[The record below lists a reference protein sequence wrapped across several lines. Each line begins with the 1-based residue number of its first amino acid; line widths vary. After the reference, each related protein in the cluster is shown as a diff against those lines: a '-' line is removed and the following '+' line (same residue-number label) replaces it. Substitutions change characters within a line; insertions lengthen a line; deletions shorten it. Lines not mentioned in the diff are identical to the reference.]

1 MNENI
6 LNDDFQGETGDLA
19 LTRSGVVAQKKSKKS
34 LAEALDIITAHRI
47 AGGSFTNAQMDI
59 CTEVIITMLPQEERE
74 IFREISEQNDN
85 YPLWIVLLA
94 QWRRSKENAECFALL
109 VDPEW
114 TAKAE
119 EK

>member
-1 MNENI
+1 MSDET
-6 LNDDFQGETGDLA
+6 LNDDFGSHQLEAALA
-19 LTRSGVVAQKKSKKS
+19 LGKPIEEPAYVPVDPFAMVADM
-34 LAEALDIITAHRI
+34 LARKNK
-47 AGGSFTNAQMDI
+47 FTNAQMDI

>member
-6 LNDDFQGETGDLA
+6 LNDDFQGETVSRVYVPPSVDDTFAQIKAHLD
-19 LTRSGVVAQKKSKKS
+19 SGGK
-34 LAEALDIITAHRI
+34 
-47 AGGSFTNAQMDI
+47 FTNAQMDI

-74 IFREISEQNDN
+74 IFKEIAEQNDN